1 MAEKKAIQDRGQE
14 FTPSIPWT
22 AEFPPGSRTLCTVV
36 YISLAWDTHSAARG
50 QGWAFYLGLAAG
62 CSPLRRIRIGVGQNS
77 RPAFLHTQSIA
88 HSLLALA
95 FVNLLREE

>member
-1 MAEKKAIQDRGQE
+1 MAEKRAIQDRGQE

-50 QGWAFYLGLAAG
+50 QGWPRGL
-62 CSPLRRIRIGVGQNS
+62 
-77 RPAFLHTQSIA
+77 
-88 HSLLALA
+88 
-95 FVNLLREE
+95 